1 MRDKNIRICDLK
13 VRDLIS
19 LFQPEKA
26 MGMVHYAEKT
36 VFTAGKNAGEK
47 ENKEDQVDEAWK
59 PKISLVCAIRTLD
72 MQMEIDVYIKPIVTL
87 LILDENCQN

>member
-1 MRDKNIRICDLK
+1 
-13 VRDLIS
+13 
-19 LFQPEKA
+19 

-59 PKISLVCAIRTLD
+59 PKISLVCAIHTLD
-72 MQMEIDVYIKPIVTL
+72 MQMEIDVYIKPRNSRNEAVVFLYVVL
-87 LILDENCQN
+87 L

>member
-1 MRDKNIRICDLK
+1 
-13 VRDLIS
+13 
-19 LFQPEKA
+19 

-59 PKISLVCAIRTLD
+59 PKISLVCAIHTLD
-72 MQMEIDVYIKPIVTL
+72 MQMEINVYI
-87 LILDENCQN
+87 

>member
-1 MRDKNIRICDLK
+1 
-13 VRDLIS
+13 
-19 LFQPEKA
+19 

-59 PKISLVCAIRTLD
+59 PKISLVCAIHTLD
-72 MQMEIDVYIKPIVTL
+72 MQIENDAYIKPIVTV
-87 LILDENCQN
+87 LILDVYVNYQNWNSQNESMVFLYIVLL

>member
-1 MRDKNIRICDLK
+1 
-13 VRDLIS
+13 
-19 LFQPEKA
+19 

-36 VFTAGKNAGEK
+36 VFTAGKNTGEK

-72 MQMEIDVYIKPIVTL
+72 MQMEIDAYCYI
-87 LILDENCQN
+87 

>member
-1 MRDKNIRICDLK
+1 M
-13 VRDLIS
+13 
-19 LFQPEKA
+19 FQPEKA

-72 MQMEIDVYIKPIVTL
+72 MQMEIDAYCYIKLIVTV
-87 LILDENCQN
+87 LIL

>member
-1 MRDKNIRICDLK
+1 
-13 VRDLIS
+13 
-19 LFQPEKA
+19 

-36 VFTAGKNAGEK
+36 VFTAGKNVGEK

-72 MQMEIDVYIKPIVTL
+72 MQIKIDVYMKPIVTL

>member
-1 MRDKNIRICDLK
+1 
-13 VRDLIS
+13 
-19 LFQPEKA
+19 

-59 PKISLVCAIRTLD
+59 PKISLVCAIHTLD
-72 MQMEIDVYIKPIVTL
+72 MQIKNDAYIKPIVTV
-87 LILDENCQN
+87 LILDVYVNYQNWNSQNESVVFLYLVLL